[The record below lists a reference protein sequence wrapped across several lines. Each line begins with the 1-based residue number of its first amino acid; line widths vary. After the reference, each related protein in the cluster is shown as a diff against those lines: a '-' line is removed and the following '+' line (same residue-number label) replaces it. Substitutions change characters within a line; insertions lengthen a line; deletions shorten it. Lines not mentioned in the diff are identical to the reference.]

1 MRRLGVPALVL
12 APNSAIQGQWLAAVE
27 GFGPAAAGLAAAEPG
42 EGVGGSIF
50 CLTYQ
55 SLARL
60 DDPGDALTGVARG
73 RWAAERARAEGETV
87 EEIERRAVGWTGR
100 AAQRRDR
107 EIGRVVATVKREV
120 ARGKHPD
127 LELAD
132 LLGPGARGRVDA
144 LRAGGVGT
152 VVLDE
157 CHHLASLWGYVVRL
171 LVEEL
176 GDDVHVVGLTATP
189 PDELTAGEAELYE
202 ALLGPVDFQVP
213 TPAVVKD
220 GHLAPFQELAWL
232 VEPLAGELA
241 WLREHDARFQE
252 LVTTLLDET
261 PDVPHS
267 LAGWVI
273 VRVRDR
279 EAGPARSAAPAKGG
293 PASATEPAASDAS
306 ALADGP
312 AVEATLSWP
321 DFQRRHPRLAA
332 AGVRFLATAGLRLPS
347 GAPRGE
353 AFRRAP
359 DLDDWLVLLEDYVL
373 RCLAADPS
381 PAAHERL
388 EAVRAALAQLGWQL
402 TRRGMR
408 RGAGEVDRLL
418 TTSAAK
424 TAGLVEVLATEFD
437 ARGEGLRALVVA
449 DSELAQ
455 VGVDPELR
463 GVLDPGAG
471 TARAATAAVADDV
484 RTAPLRPLLV
494 TGRGLRCAPGDATA
508 LLEALA
514 AQGVEGVE
522 GWAVEEAGEAGLVAL
537 SAGGPGWSTRTWVS
551 LATATLTAGATR
563 ALVGTRGLLG
573 EGWNAPCVNCLVDLS
588 TVATGPSVRQL
599 RGRSLR
605 LDPDD
610 DAKVASNWDVVCVA
624 PDLARG
630 TADYDRFVRR
640 HRGLHAPT
648 ETGEIEAGPSH
659 VHPELGPFAPPA
671 AERFADLNAAM
682 RGRAAA
688 PGDARERWRIGEP
701 YAGEEHRT
709 VVIRP
714 RREDADPSDRR
725 LRSCSEEALNRGPRL
740 RRPGALAGGGVALA
754 VGGTLAGAPLA
765 LLAVAALPAAG
776 AWAAARLEADAAL
789 HPVRPP
795 LERIAAA
802 VAGAYVA
809 LDELRPAAAASLA
822 VEPRSSGFLR
832 CRLREATPQES
843 ERFAAALEQA
853 LEGGRTAR
861 WLHTRRV
868 AVPAPGR
875 WTRLGRALARRPV
888 FDDLWT
894 AVPDDLATHRDRA
907 EAYAAAWRRNV
918 GPTTLLFAHRGEG
931 RDARAAAEA
940 EHADFDV
947 QVREVWV

>member
-1 MRRLGVPALVL
+1 M
-12 APNSAIQGQWLAAVE
+12 E
-27 GFGPAAAGLAAAEPG
+27 GFGPAAAGVAAAEPG

-60 DDPGDALTGVARG
+60 DDPGPALTGVARG
-73 RWAAERARAEGETV
+73 RWAAQRARAEGETV
-87 EEIERRAVGWTGR
+87 GEIESRAAGWTGR

-120 ARGKHPD
+120 ARGEHPD
-127 LELAD
+127 VGLAD
-132 LLGPGARGRVDA
+132 LLGPGARERVDA
-144 LRAGGVGT
+144 LRAAGVGT

-157 CHHLASLWGYVVRL
+157 CHHLASLWGYVVRVVL
-171 LVEEL
+171 EEL
-176 GDDVHVVGLTATP
+176 GDEVHVVGLTATP
-189 PDELTAGEAELYE
+189 PHELTAGESELYE

-232 VEPLAGELA
+232 VEPLPGELA

-261 PDVPHS
+261 PEVPHS

-279 EAGPARSAAPAKGG
+279 DGAAA
-293 PASATEPAASDAS
+293 
-306 ALADGP
+306 
-312 AVEATLSWP
+312 EATVSWP

-353 AFRRAP
+353 AFRRPP
-359 DLDDWLVLLEDYVL
+359 DLDDWLVLLEDYGL

-402 TRRGMR
+402 TRQGMR
-408 RGAGEVDRLL
+408 RGAGEVDRVL

-424 TAGLVEVLATEFD
+424 TAGLVEVLATELD

-455 VGVDPELR
+455 AGVDPELR

-471 TARAATAAVADDV
+471 TARAATAAVAEDP
-484 RTAPLRPLLV
+484 RTAALRPLLV
-494 TGRGLRCAPGDATA
+494 TGRGLRCAPGDAPA

-514 AQGVEGVE
+514 AQDVAGVE
-522 GWAVEEAGEAGLVAL
+522 GWAVEEAGDGGLVAL
-537 SAGGPGWSTRTWVS
+537 SAGGPGWSTRTWVG
-551 LATATLTAGATR
+551 LATAALADGATR
-563 ALVGTRGLLG
+563 ALLGTRGLLG

-605 LDPDD
+605 LDPAD

-640 HRGLHAPT
+640 HLGLHAPT

-671 AERFADLNAAM
+671 AQRFAALNAAM
-682 RGRAAA
+682 RDRAAEPA
-688 PGDARERWRIGEP
+688 AARERWRIGEA

-709 VVIRP
+709 VLIRP
-714 RREDADPSDRR
+714 RREDAAPTDRPVA
-725 LRSCSEEALNRGPRL
+725 SSSEEALNRGPRL
-740 RRPGALAGGGVALA
+740 RQPGALAGGAVAVA

-765 LLAVAALPAAG
+765 LLAAAALPAAG

-802 VAGAYVA
+802 VAGAYVE
-809 LDELRPAAAASLA
+809 LGDLRPVAAASLA

-853 LEGGRTAR
+853 LEGGRTGR
-861 WLHTRRV
+861 WLHTRRL
-868 AVPAPGR
+868 AVPAPGG
-875 WTRLGRALARRPV
+875 WTRLGRALTRRPV

-907 EAYAAAWRRNV
+907 EAYAAAWRRHV

-940 EHADFDV
+940 QPADFDV
-947 QVREVWV
+947 QQRELWV